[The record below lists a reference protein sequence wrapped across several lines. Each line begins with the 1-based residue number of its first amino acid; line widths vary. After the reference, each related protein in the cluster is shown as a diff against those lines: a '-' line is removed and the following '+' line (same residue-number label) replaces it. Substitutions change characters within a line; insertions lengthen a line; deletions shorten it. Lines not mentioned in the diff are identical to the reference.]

1 MIKIFAIDIKC
12 GKVVKAYAGARFNY
26 KPLKLKKKDFSDA
39 DFVIKNVIK
48 KFGITEI
55 YIADLDSIENKN
67 NNWEMIEKLV
77 KKNQKVNFLID
88 SGFNRIS
95 KLRNF
100 KMFFKGK
107 NFKNLTTVIGSES
120 ISNLRLINQI
130 SMQSDSVISLDF
142 FNKKKH
148 YFFSKKLVADKFILM
163 SLKQVGGRGVNWNFL
178 KLISKFISPK
188 KCIVAGGVKYEGEIK
203 KLKMKGYCGII
214 ISTLIHRRLI

>member
-26 KPLKLKKKDFSDA
+26 KPLILKNKDFSNI
-39 DFVIKNVIK
+39 DFVIKNVVQ
-48 KFGITEI
+48 KFGISEI

-67 NNWEMIEKLV
+67 NNWEIIKKLV

-100 KMFFKGK
+100 KIFFKEKNLK
-107 NFKNLTTVIGSES
+107 NFTTVVGTES

-130 SMQSDSVISLDF
+130 SLQSDSVISLDF
-142 FNKKKH
+142 LNKKKN
-148 YFFSKKLVADKFILM
+148 YFFSKKLMADRFILM
-163 SLKQVGGRGVNWNFL
+163 SIKQVGGRGVNWNFL
-178 KLISKFISPK
+178 NLISKFISPK
-188 KCIVAGGVKYEGEIK
+188 KCIVAGGLKHEGEIN
-203 KLKMKGYCGII
+203 KLKRKGYFGVI

>member
-26 KPLKLKKKDFSDA
+26 KPLILKKKDFSDA
-39 DFVIKNVIK
+39 DFVIKNVIQ

-67 NNWEMIEKLV
+67 NNWAMIKKLV
-77 KKNQKVNFLID
+77 KKNQKINFLID
-88 SGFNRIS
+88 SGFNSIS

-100 KMFFKGK
+100 KIFFKE
-107 NFKNLTTVIGSES
+107 KNLQNFTTVVGTES
-120 ISNLRLINQI
+120 ISNLRLINQM
-130 SMQSDSVISLDF
+130 SLQSDSVISLDF
-142 FNKKKH
+142 LNKKKN

-163 SLKQVGGRGVNWNFL
+163 SIKQVGGRGINWNFL
-178 KLISKFISPK
+178 NLISKFIPPK
-188 KCIVAGGVKYEGEIK
+188 KCIVAGGLKHEGEINK
-203 KLKMKGYCGII
+203 IKIKGYCGVI